1 MKKYLQIRTNVRIIA
16 LRDIRRRR
24 CFLMKCVFD
33 SKRIEMGNR
42 IRTLRKRRVGSQ
54 SEFAEKLDVSVITI
68 SRIENG
74 MTKIDAELLLKMS
87 EVLQVSVNS
96 ILGIGQQE
104 YYI

>member
-1 MKKYLQIRTNVRIIA
+1 
-16 LRDIRRRR
+16 
-24 CFLMKCVFD
+24 MKCVFD

-54 SEFAEKLDVSVITI
+54 SEFAEKLDVSVIII

-74 MTKIDAELLLKMS
+74 MTKIDAELLIKMS
-87 EVLQVSVNS
+87 EVLQVPVNI

-104 YYI
+104 YFV

>member
-1 MKKYLQIRTNVRIIA
+1 
-16 LRDIRRRR
+16 
-24 CFLMKCVFD
+24 MKCVFD

-54 SEFAEKLDVSVITI
+54 SEFAEKLDISVITI

-74 MTKIDAELLLKMS
+74 MTKIDAELLIKMS
-87 EVLQVSVNS
+87 EVLQVSVNI

-104 YYI
+104 YFV

>member
-1 MKKYLQIRTNVRIIA
+1 
-16 LRDIRRRR
+16 
-24 CFLMKCVFD
+24 MKCVFD

-54 SEFAEKLDVSVITI
+54 LEFAEKLDVSVITI

-74 MTKIDAELLLKMS
+74 MTKIDAELLIKMS
-87 EVLQVSVNS
+87 EVLQVPVNI

-104 YYI
+104 YFV